1 MCHCGPLL
9 LGSCA
14 WCAWS
19 WMAVLCISDVQV
31 KAMQSAPVTYSN
43 YCFGR
48 IFTQKCRTFLQRS
61 LDFKMWGVML
71 SVLVPDSA
79 QLVTEINLKLHVGRA
94 TALLL
99 TCSKPQR
106 VGHWMK
112 VPMQISVFGR
122 CFILNHRQMP
132 RRDYFHL
139 EDTPAQPWHPIKL
152 YLMLFSPSCG
162 FAKMNFPHS
171 PQRH

>member
-1 MCHCGPLL
+1 M
-9 LGSCA
+9 
-14 WCAWS
+14 
-19 WMAVLCISDVQV
+19 
-31 KAMQSAPVTYSN
+31 
-43 YCFGR
+43 
-48 IFTQKCRTFLQRS
+48 
-61 LDFKMWGVML
+61 
-71 SVLVPDSA
+71 LVPDSA
-79 QLVTEINLKLHVGRA
+79 QLVKEINLKLHVGRA